1 MKSIKNKIIS
11 FLLFVIAFIT
21 TGYGNANNIYS
32 LSDEETKILAEQS
45 KAVQNLIKVAHIIDH
60 DDESYWAY
68 ETADSIINTISSY
81 DSPFYIQQSKI
92 YSALNYIFYGMS
104 YTSSVTYGQDA
115 LDVLSETNKF
125 IVNPI
130 SSSTPE
136 DSIMLY
142 TSAIER
148 SFISAYRNFYFV
160 SNMESTQAMVERE
173 KIFDDFI
180 NSQVSSYSGDP
191 SKFILL
197 NNKKLFNQTFAI
209 LIVELEMILNNG
221 EKGQAFVEEIMSLS
235 EEQDKIE
242 TDNIE
247 KVCKLSDEDF
257 IAYLH
262 KGTHMQSRYIQM
274 LADRIAKIK

>member
-1 MKSIKNKIIS
+1 MNKIIS

-21 TGYGNANNIYS
+21 TGFGNANNIYS

-45 KAVQNLIKVAHIIDH
+45 KAVQNLIKVAPIIDH

-68 ETADSIINTISSY
+68 EKADSIINTISSY

-125 IVNPI
+125 IVNPV

-148 SFISAYRNFYFV
+148 SFISAYRHFYFV
-160 SNMESTQAMVERE
+160 SNMASAQAMVERE
-173 KIFDDFI
+173 KMFDDFI
-180 NSQVSSYSGDP
+180 NSQVSD
-191 SKFILL
+191 
-197 NNKKLFNQTFAI
+197 
-209 LIVELEMILNNG
+209 
-221 EKGQAFVEEIMSLS
+221 
-235 EEQDKIE
+235 
-242 TDNIE
+242 
-247 KVCKLSDEDF
+247 
-257 IAYLH
+257 H
-262 KGTHMQSRYIQM
+262 
-274 LADRIAKIK
+274 

>member
-1 MKSIKNKIIS
+1 
-11 FLLFVIAFIT
+11 
-21 TGYGNANNIYS
+21 
-32 LSDEETKILAEQS
+32 
-45 KAVQNLIKVAHIIDH
+45 
-60 DDESYWAY
+60 
-68 ETADSIINTISSY
+68 
-81 DSPFYIQQSKI
+81 
-92 YSALNYIFYGMS
+92 MS
-104 YTSSVTYGQDA
+104 YTSSVTHGQDA

-142 TSAIER
+142 TAAIER

-160 SNMESTQAMVERE
+160 SNMESAQAMVERE
-173 KIFDDFI
+173 KMFDDFI

-257 IAYLH
+257 ITYLQ

-274 LADRIAKIK
+274 LADRIAKLQ